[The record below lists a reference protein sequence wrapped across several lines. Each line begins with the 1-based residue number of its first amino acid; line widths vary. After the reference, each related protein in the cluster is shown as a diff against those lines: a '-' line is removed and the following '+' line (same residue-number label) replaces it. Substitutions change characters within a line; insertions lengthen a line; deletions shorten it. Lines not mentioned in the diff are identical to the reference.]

1 MTIILNCDIVIN
13 TYDKAGNIETVT
25 ENGKL
30 VARYKYD
37 GLNRLSRE
45 DNVKFGTVIYRYDSA
60 GNILSKTQYAYTL
73 NDELG
78 EVVNEYEYSY
88 RQHGW
93 RDQLLSFNGIKC
105 EYDFLGNPLSYKGR
119 TLTWQGRRLIS
130 YGIENKKA
138 TYSYDFNNVRTSKT
152 ATDGT
157 TSITSK
163 YIYDGNNLI
172 AEQRSVKGPDKDKS
186 VWIYYIYGVD
196 GIAGFK
202 FEDKVYLYR
211 KNVQGDITHI
221 YRKDTDKL
229 VEVAHYAYDA
239 FGNTEI
245 LSQTDKIGALNPF
258 RYRGYYFDI
267 ETKLYYLISRYYDPE
282 TCRFISADG
291 IEYLDPETLGG
302 LNLYAYCGNN
312 PVMMTDED
320 GTMPKWLKWLIA
332 GVVTVALVAGAVAL
346 TVWSGGAFAT
356 PLAAAAA
363 QLLASTVT
371 GAAVGATLSLSQS
384 IASGNIDLGTFFI
397 DTGIGAISGAI
408 AFGADKMLSIVGKAT
423 GLYLNEMMIG
433 GVRVGDVFGNVLPS
447 LFNNFFKV
455 AGGVLAG
462 MFIDKNLESVFK
474 RNQGS
479 LSDRFLSNIQGGI
492 FSNILDFIKNL
503 W

>member
-1 MTIILNCDIVIN
+1 
-13 TYDKAGNIETVT
+13 
-25 ENGKL
+25 
-30 VARYKYD
+30 
-37 GLNRLSRE
+37 
-45 DNVKFGTVIYRYDSA
+45 
-60 GNILSKTQYAYTL
+60 
-73 NDELG
+73 
-78 EVVNEYEYSY
+78 
-88 RQHGW
+88 
-93 RDQLLSFNGIKC
+93 
-105 EYDFLGNPLSYKGR
+105 
-119 TLTWQGRRLIS
+119 
-130 YGIENKKA
+130 
-138 TYSYDFNNVRTSKT
+138 
-152 ATDGT
+152 
-157 TSITSK
+157 
-163 YIYDGNNLI
+163 
-172 AEQRSVKGPDKDKS
+172 
-186 VWIYYIYGVD
+186 
-196 GIAGFK
+196 
-202 FEDKVYLYR
+202 
-211 KNVQGDITHI
+211 
-221 YRKDTDKL
+221 
-229 VEVAHYAYDA
+229 
-239 FGNTEI
+239 
-245 LSQTDKIGALNPF
+245 
-258 RYRGYYFDI
+258 
-267 ETKLYYLISRYYDPE
+267 
-282 TCRFISADG
+282 
-291 IEYLDPETLGG
+291 
-302 LNLYAYCGNN
+302 
-312 PVMMTDED
+312 MMTDED